1 MKRKYI
7 GFLLNIFIA
16 ILLTAC
22 SHENKPNQPVK
33 LPEYAFIDNIFLI
46 GDNIY
51 ATRSAGNS
59 EGGYSYLSTE
69 LSDKQVSYPLAS
81 LRNGEE
87 NDALWHDSTKRL
99 YYSEAHRVYSCDSTG
114 NEKEILWELP
124 EGSKNDAVEII
135 ASAKE
140 YLILKTAHGDRKP
153 ASQSLFGNFV
163 YREYDYYSVNIVTGE
178 ALLLLSDI
186 PYTRLPHPLC
196 VHENT
201 MIFLQLT
208 GKEGYASPQ
217 ENEMGTPEEA
227 CVMKIDLLT
236 GKKTELGFM
245 NTSGTISHAEGAV
258 LEDRLYFIFEYG
270 GFYSLPLSGGDMEA
284 IYPDK
289 SNVPEMDRYER
300 IKAYNGK
307 IFLLMWAGNT
317 YPKAA
322 LCEWNRETGVLLPI
336 VTTDST
342 FSATGFLIHSD
353 SYYLYDEV
361 KVVSGELKSK

>member
-7 GFLLNIFIA
+7 GFLLTLFIA

-22 SHENKPNQPVK
+22 SHENKPNQPAE

-46 GDNIY
+46 EDNIY

-69 LSDKQVSYPLAS
+69 LSDKQVNYRLAS
-81 LRNGEE
+81 LRNGED
-87 NDALWHDSTKRL
+87 NDTLWHDSTKRI
-99 YYSEAHRVYSCDSTG
+99 YYSEAHCIYSCDSTG

-135 ASAKE
+135 ASA
-140 YLILKTAHGDRKP
+140 
-153 ASQSLFGNFV
+153 
-163 YREYDYYSVNIVTGE
+163 
-178 ALLLLSDI
+178 
-186 PYTRLPHPLC
+186 
-196 VHENT
+196 
-201 MIFLQLT
+201 
-208 GKEGYASPQ
+208 
-217 ENEMGTPEEA
+217 
-227 CVMKIDLLT
+227 
-236 GKKTELGFM
+236 
-245 NTSGTISHAEGAV
+245 
-258 LEDRLYFIFEYG
+258 
-270 GFYSLPLSGGDMEA
+270 
-284 IYPDK
+284 
-289 SNVPEMDRYER
+289 
-300 IKAYNGK
+300 KAYNGK

-361 KVVSGELKSK
+361 KVVSGELK